1 MKILIRFRHALSLIP
16 LKTVLI
22 AWNVVIILIIGGIFV
37 MFANL
42 QSEQQQLAE
51 RIDLHRSNLWTVTD
65 RLNDTI
71 DQVEN
76 INDEVFGLWG
86 LEGEVDD
93 LNRTVSDLQWDVY
106 DIQYDIAG
114 LQSDLY
120 TVEWDVWT
128 LKNEMARLSSKVT
141 QLSSKVETLW
151 YR

>member
-1 MKILIRFRHALSLIP
+1 MKIFIKFRHALSSIP
-16 LKTVLI
+16 LKSVLI
-22 AWNVVIILIIGGIFV
+22 AWNVILALIIGGIFV

-42 QSEQQQLAE
+42 QAEQQQLSE
-51 RIDLHRSNLWTVTD
+51 KLELHRSSLWTVTD

-93 LNRTVSDLQWDVY
+93 LNGTVLNLEWDLY

-114 LQSDLY
+114 LQNDLY

-141 QLSSKVETLW
+141 QLSSKVDTLW